1 MEIEEFKLAKAKE
14 YRKMR
19 ESHGIIDPVYLD
31 EIEDAYY
38 KGIDFAIER
47 FKEWLDELWD
57 HHEIMRLSDNHGLS
71 WDDLFD
77 QFKQLLDNSCKESS

>member
-19 ESHGIIDPVYLD
+19 ESYGIIDPVYLD

-47 FKEWLDELWD
+47 FKEWLDELWQFEVEQIKREYYD
-57 HHEIMRLSDNHGLS
+57 KTSSSRFLTIFVKGLV
-71 WDDLFD
+71 
-77 QFKQLLDNSCKESS
+77 NVC